1 MKNATSHENLVYHD
15 KHKKLGCACLIVRL
29 FVRPTAVVNGLKG
42 ILLLWCLNENRLFL
56 FLGISLFRKQ

>member
-15 KHKKLGCACLIVRL
+15 KHKKLSWACLIVRL
-29 FVRPTAVVNGLKG
+29 FVRPTTGVNGLKG

-56 FLGISLFRKQ
+56 FLGVSLFRKQ